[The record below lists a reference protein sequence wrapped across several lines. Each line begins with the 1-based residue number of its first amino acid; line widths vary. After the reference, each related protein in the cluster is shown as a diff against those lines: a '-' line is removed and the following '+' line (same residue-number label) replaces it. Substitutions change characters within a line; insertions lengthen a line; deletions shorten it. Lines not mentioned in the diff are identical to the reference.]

1 MKVDDGKSNNCDQC
15 DRSFKSK
22 SGLSS
27 HLKTHKPVD
36 KVNGKTSLL
45 EECVKEDTP
54 VIDDEITPPDLTE
67 YLPSMHRR
75 KPRYGCDQCEFWSIC
90 IKNMN
95 SHMYYEHWMPDQWS
109 WIWRSL
115 IIRPS

>member
-1 MKVDDGKSNNCDQC
+1 MKVDDGKSNNCDKC

-36 KVNGKTSLL
+36 KLNGNTSLL

-54 VIDDEITPPDLTE
+54 VIDGEITPPDLTE
-67 YLPSMHRR
+67 NVVHLLGMHRR
-75 KPRYGCDQCEFWSIC
+75 KPRYGCDQCEFCS
-90 IKNMN
+90 
-95 SHMYYEHWMPDQWS
+95 
-109 WIWRSL
+109 
-115 IIRPS
+115 